1 MKERD
6 LDRVL
11 RELTPLV
18 PKDEIENRTT
28 RFQEAMRKKGIE
40 KALLFHPPDIYYF
53 AGSTQEGCFYLPA
66 QGQPLYLVQKYAPRA
81 RVESPW
87 EVVPLRSFKELP
99 SYITL
104 EGTVGTELDLITL
117 TRYQRLQ
124 KLFPKAQWKDISPLI
139 REKKGIKS
147 PWEVETLRK
156 AGEILVRGYIK
167 ARKLLQEGLTEMEL
181 AARIFLE
188 MRLLGHEDGETM
200 RSGRMEGFMG
210 HLLSG
215 YTGAFP
221 SYMNAPLNGV
231 GLSPANPTGPSL
243 KKIGRR
249 EPIVMD
255 FFATH
260 MGYLTDMTRTL
271 CIGQA
276 PSKMREAHKVL
287 EEMHKFLKNNLKPGT
302 NTLDIFNGVL
312 EIAQESPFRDYFMG
326 YGDYRV
332 NFIGHGVGTEID
344 EYPFIA
350 RGLEM
355 ELKENMVVAVE
366 PKFLFPGEGAVGL
379 ENTYLVTF
387 RGGEVLTPAPE
398 ELWEKHR

>member
-1 MKERD
+1 MERKLED
-6 LDRVL
+6 ALK
-11 RELTPLV
+11 ELTPLV
-18 PKDEIENRTT
+18 PPQEIKGRMA
-28 RFQEAMRKKGIE
+28 RFQSFME
-40 KALLFHPPDIYYF
+40 KREIPGALLFHPPDLYYLT
-53 AGSTQEGCFYLPA
+53 GSTQEGYLYIPSP
-66 QGQPLYLVQKYAPRA
+66 GEPKYLVQKYAPRA
-81 RVESPW
+81 QVESPW
-87 EVVPLRSFKELP
+87 EVVPLKSLKELP
-99 SYITL
+99 NIITL
-104 EGTVGTELDLITL
+104 EGHVGTEMDLITHSRL
-117 TRYQRLQ
+117 QRLK
-124 KLFPKAQWKDISPLI
+124 KLFPQVEWTDISPMI
-139 REKKGIKS
+139 REAKS
-147 PWEVETLRK
+147 VKTPWEVEVLRK
-156 AGEILVRGYIK
+156 AGEIVVRGYIK
-167 ARKLLQEGLTEMEL
+167 ARGLLQEGITEIEL

-210 HLLSG
+210 HILSG
-215 YTGAFP
+215 YTAAFP

-243 KKIGRR
+243 KKIGRK
-249 EPIVMD
+249 ETIVMD

-287 EEMHKFLKNNLKPGT
+287 TEVHKFLKENLKSGA
-302 NTLDIFNGVL
+302 NALDIYNGVL
-312 EIAQESPFRDYFMG
+312 EITTRSPFRDYFMG
-326 YGDYRV
+326 YGDYKV
-332 NFIGHGVGTEID
+332 NFIGHGVGIEID

-379 ENTYLVTF
+379 ENTYLITPT
-387 RGGEVLTPAPE
+387 GGQTLTPAPE
-398 ELWEKHR
+398 ELWEKHG

>member
-1 MKERD
+1 MEW
-6 LDRVL
+6 
-11 RELTPLV
+11 T
-18 PKDEIENRTT
+18 
-28 RFQEAMRKKGIE
+28 
-40 KALLFHPPDIYYF
+40 
-53 AGSTQEGCFYLPA
+53 
-66 QGQPLYLVQKYAPRA
+66 
-81 RVESPW
+81 
-87 EVVPLRSFKELP
+87 
-99 SYITL
+99 
-104 EGTVGTELDLITL
+104 
-117 TRYQRLQ
+117 
-124 KLFPKAQWKDISPLI
+124 DISPMI
-139 REKKGIKS
+139 REAKS
-147 PWEVETLRK
+147 VKTPWEVEVLRK
-156 AGEILVRGYIK
+156 AGEIVVRGYIK
-167 ARKLLQEGLTEMEL
+167 ARGLLQEGITEIEL

-210 HLLSG
+210 HILSG
-215 YTGAFP
+215 YTAAFP

-243 KKIGRR
+243 KKIGRK
-249 EPIVMD
+249 ETIVMD

-287 EEMHKFLKNNLKPGT
+287 TEVHKFLKENLKPGA
-302 NTLDIFNGVL
+302 NALDIYNGVL
-312 EIAQESPFRDYFMG
+312 EITTRSPFRDYFMG
-326 YGDYRV
+326 YGDYKV
-332 NFIGHGVGTEID
+332 NFIGHGVGIEID

-379 ENTYLVTF
+379 ENTYLITPT
-387 RGGEVLTPAPE
+387 GGQTLTPAPE
-398 ELWEKHR
+398 ELWEKHG

>member
-1 MKERD
+1 MQRD
-6 LDRVL
+6 LKEAL
-11 RELTPLV
+11 KELTPLV
-18 PKDEIENRTT
+18 PPQEIRERAA
-28 RFQEAMRKKGIE
+28 RFQDLMKKGEVE
-40 KALLFHPPDIYYF
+40 KILLFHPPDLYYF
-53 AGSTQEGCFYLPA
+53 TGSTQEGYFFLPA
-66 QGQPLYLVQKYAPRA
+66 QGEPLYLVQKYAPRA
-81 RVESPW
+81 QVESPW
-87 EVVPLRSFKELP
+87 PVVPLKSLKELP
-99 SYITL
+99 AHISL
-104 EGTVGTELDLITL
+104 DGRVGTEMDLITHNRL
-117 TRYQRLQ
+117 QRLS
-124 KLFPKAQWKDISPLI
+124 KLFPQVLWQDVSPLI
-139 REKKGIKS
+139 REAKGVKT
-147 PWEVETLRK
+147 PWEVEVLRK
-156 AGEILVRGYIK
+156 AGEIVVRGYIK
-167 ARKLLQEGLTEMEL
+167 ARGLLKEGMTEMEL

-188 MRLLGHEDGETM
+188 MRFLGHEDGESM

-210 HLLSG
+210 HILSG
-215 YTGAFP
+215 YTAAFP

-243 KKIGRR
+243 KKIQRK
-249 EPIVMD
+249 ETIVMD

-287 EEMHKFLKNNLKPGT
+287 VEVHRFLKENLKPGA
-302 NTLDIFNGVL
+302 NTLDIYNGVIK
-312 EIAQESPFRDYFMG
+312 IAQDSPFRDCFMG

-332 NFIGHGVGTEID
+332 NFIGHGVGIEID

-379 ENTYLVTF
+379 ENTYLITPT
-387 RGGEVLTPAPE
+387 GTETLTPAPE
-398 ELWEKHR
+398 ELWEKHG

>member
-1 MKERD
+1 MKEVR
-6 LDRVL
+6 LSQVL
-11 RELTPLV
+11 EQLTPLV
-18 PKDEIENRTT
+18 PKEEIERRMGTF
-28 RFQEAMRKKGIE
+28 RSMMGEGGID
-40 KALLFHPPDIYYF
+40 KALIFHPPDLYYLT
-53 AGSTQEGCFYLPA
+53 GSTQEGYLYITT
-66 QGQPLYLVQKYAPRA
+66 QDDPLYLVQKYAPRA
-81 RVESPW
+81 QVESPW
-87 EVVPLRSFKELP
+87 EVVPLKSLKELP
-99 SYITL
+99 GILAL
-104 EGTVGTELDLITL
+104 EGPVGTEMDLITQGRL
-117 TRYQRLQ
+117 QRLS
-124 KLFPKAQWKDISPLI
+124 KLFPQAQWQDISPLI
-139 REKKGIKS
+139 REAKGVKT

-156 AGEILVRGYIK
+156 AGEILVRGYII
-167 ARKLLQEGLTEMEL
+167 ARKLLQEGITEVEL

-200 RSGRMEGFMG
+200 RNGRMEGFMG
-210 HLLSG
+210 HILSG

-243 KKIGRR
+243 KKIGRK

-255 FFATH
+255 FFATY

-287 EEMHKFLKNNLKPGT
+287 EEIHRFLKENLKPRA
-302 NTLDIFNGVL
+302 NTLDIYNGVL
-312 EIAQESPFRDYFMG
+312 KIAQASPFRDYFMG

-332 NFIGHGVGTEID
+332 NFIGHGVGIEID

-355 ELKENMVVAVE
+355 ELEENMVVAVE

-379 ENTYLVTF
+379 ENTYLVTP
-387 RGGEVLTPAPE
+387 RGGETLTPAPE
-398 ELWEKHR
+398 ELWEKHG